1 MKRIYVPS
9 GGVEDWQK
17 FLAEPEKQWKTGFS
31 AKALAYCWEEA
42 NGFPK
47 EVETI
52 FKDSE
57 FDQLKDI
64 EPLFII
70 PEHQV
75 FLPPKGGRPSQ
86 NDIFVLAKSE
96 GQSISITVEGKVSE
110 PFGET
115 LEDWLAKPSE
125 GKKKRLNFLKDQL
138 GLTGE
143 LPGSVRYQLLHR
155 TVSAIL
161 EAKRFMAKKAIM
173 LVHSFSQELEWYE
186 DYQEF
191 LKLFNIDAS
200 VNKLTMVNK
209 IHGIELYC
217 GWVKGDQ
224 KYLSV

>member
-1 MKRIYVPS
+1 MKKIYVPS
-9 GGVEDWQK
+9 VGVEDWQK

-31 AKALAYCWEEA
+31 AKSLAYCWEEA
-42 NGFPK
+42 NGFPR
-47 EVETI
+47 EVQAI
-52 FKDSE
+52 FKASE
-57 FDQLKDI
+57 FDELREI
-64 EPLFII
+64 EPLLII

-75 FLPPKGGRPSQ
+75 PLPPQGGRPSQ

-96 GQSISITVEGKVSE
+96 SHLISIAVEGKVSE

-143 LPGSVRYQLLHR
+143 LPGNVRYQLLHR

-191 LKLFNIDAS
+191 LKLFNINAS
-200 VNKLTMVNK
+200 VNKLIKVNN
-209 IHGIELYC
+209 INGIELYC
-217 GWVKGDQ
+217 VWVKGDQ